1 MLRVEPDFFA
11 DFRCIAARCTDSCC
25 IGWEID
31 VDAETLQKYEEL
43 PGDLGD
49 ELRRC
54 IAREDGTAHFVLGE
68 DERCPLLDET
78 GLCRIIT
85 ALGDGALC
93 DICREHPRFYEW
105 FGSRVEA
112 GLGLCCEEACRLLL
126 NSDRPLTFVEID
138 DGAPDEPFDGDA
150 ELLRT
155 LEPARDRAIALLQ
168 DRSLPFFDRLRRF
181 IAYLASVQDELDGFP
196 PEEEPAETELP
207 GDHALLALCR
217 RMEPM
222 NDDWPRLVARME
234 MPGTPAAVPDWV
246 YERAAVYLTYR
257 WLLKAAFDGDV
268 LGKAMLVTA
277 FLCLLRRMLDSGA
290 AATAEEGLRLLSRQ
304 IEYSEVNTE
313 IVERMDL

>member
-68 DERCPLLDET
+68 DERCPFLDET

-105 FGSRVEA
+105 FGSR
-112 GLGLCCEEACRLLL
+112 AC
-126 NSDRPLTFVEID
+126 
-138 DGAPDEPFDGDA
+138 
-150 ELLRT
+150 
-155 LEPARDRAIALLQ
+155 
-168 DRSLPFFDRLRRF
+168 
-181 IAYLASVQDELDGFP
+181 
-196 PEEEPAETELP
+196 
-207 GDHALLALCR
+207 
-217 RMEPM
+217 
-222 NDDWPRLVARME
+222 
-234 MPGTPAAVPDWV
+234 GT
-246 YERAAVYLTYR
+246 
-257 WLLKAAFDGDV
+257 
-268 LGKAMLVTA
+268 
-277 FLCLLRRMLDSGA
+277 
-290 AATAEEGLRLLSRQ
+290 
-304 IEYSEVNTE
+304 
-313 IVERMDL
+313 